1 MTPVRFGRATRLWG
15 LAAIL
20 AAGLEAGDAYVS
32 EGFVEIPP
40 SVELGAVSAVALDQ
54 QGGVYVLHRGEPPL
68 LAFDGKGRYA
78 HGWGQGTFEV
88 AHGLRVAPD
97 GNLWA
102 TDNKLHLLWKFSPK
116 GEVLA
121 TIGEKGVAGADEKH
135 FNSPDDLVFSSSG
148 EMYVADAG
156 NGRIVRLSPKG
167 QFISQWG
174 RKGEGE
180 GEFAAAHGIAIDSQG
195 RIYVADRGNNRVQ
208 VFSPEGRFLAA
219 WTGFGNP
226 FGVLVVGDELLV
238 SDGDA
243 NTISR
248 LRLTDGKLLS
258 QWGDGET
265 LQLPH
270 LMDYRDGRL
279 YVTEV
284 NGKRVQIFRRTK

>member
-1 MTPVRFGRATRLWG
+1 MSTARFVRATWLWC
-15 LAAIL
+15 LATFL
-20 AAGLEAGDAYVS
+20 AAGLPAGDVYVS
-32 EGFVEIPP
+32 EGFVEIPA
-40 SVELGAVSAVALDQ
+40 SVELGAVSSVALDQ

-68 LAFDGKGRYA
+68 LAFNGDGKYT

-102 TDNKLHLLWKFSPK
+102 TDNKLHILWKFSPK

-121 TIGEKGVAGADEKH
+121 TIGKKGVAGADETH
-135 FNSPDDLVFSSSG
+135 FQSPDDLVFSSSG

-156 NGRIVRLSPKG
+156 NGRIVRLSGDGK
-167 QFISQWG
+167 FISQWG
-174 RKGEGE
+174 RKGKAE
-180 GEFAAAHGIAIDSQG
+180 GEFAAAHGIAIDPKD
-195 RIYVADRGNNRVQ
+195 RVYVADRGNNRVQ
-208 VFSPEGRFLAA
+208 VFSPQGRFLAA

-270 LMDYRDGRL
+270 LMDYRNGRL

-284 NGKRVQIFRRTK
+284 TGKRVQIFRRTE